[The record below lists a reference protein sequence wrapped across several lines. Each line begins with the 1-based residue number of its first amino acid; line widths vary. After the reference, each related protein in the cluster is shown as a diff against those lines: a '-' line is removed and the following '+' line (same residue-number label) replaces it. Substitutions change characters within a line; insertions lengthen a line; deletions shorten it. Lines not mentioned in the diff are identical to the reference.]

1 LRPFARGGEGT
12 ILLFTALLA
21 ATAWMRRKLPQPV
34 GDLLLLL
41 ALPLWALVLFFFRDP
56 ERAIPDDD
64 GLILSPADGRI
75 VAIQPVH
82 EPLFIQGPA
91 VRLSTFMSL
100 WDVHVNR
107 SPVSGEVKLLRH
119 VPGKFLEAFRPE
131 ASDVN
136 EHILL
141 GLQSGERRVLVKQI
155 AGILARR
162 CVNRAIIGEHLERG
176 QRFGLI
182 RFSSRVDLF
191 LPPEVQLLVQVGDGV
206 KGGSSVVARWP
217 AAQEET
223 A

>member
-12 ILLFTALLA
+12 IVLFTAFLA
-21 ATAWMRRKLPQPV
+21 GAVWIRQKLPRPV

-41 ALPLWALVLFFFRDP
+41 IAPLWGLVLFFFRDP
-56 ERAIPDDD
+56 ERAIPVGDD
-64 GLILSPADGRI
+64 LILSPADGRI
-75 VAIQPVH
+75 VAIERVH
-82 EPLFIQGPA
+82 EPLFVQGPA
-91 VRLSTFMSL
+91 LRISTFMSL

-107 SPVSGEVKLLRH
+107 SPVSGEVKLVRH
-119 VPGKFLEAFRPE
+119 VPGKFLQAFRPE

-162 CVNRAIIGEHLERG
+162 CVNHAIIGAYLERG

-182 RFSSRVDLF
+182 RFSSRADLF
-191 LPPEVQLLVQVGDGV
+191 LPPEVQLLVQVGDPV
-206 KGGSSVVARWP
+206 QGGNSVVARWAP
-217 AAQEET
+217 TQEE
-223 A
+223 AA

>member
-1 LRPFARGGEGT
+1 LRLFARGGEGT
-12 ILLFTALLA
+12 ILLFTAFLA
-21 ATAWMRRKLPQPV
+21 GTAWMRHKLPRPV

-41 ALPLWALVLFFFRDP
+41 ILPLWGLVLFFFRDP
-56 ERAIPDDD
+56 ERTLPAGDE
-64 GLILSPADGRI
+64 LILSPADGRI
-75 VAIQPVH
+75 VAIERVH
-82 EPLFIQGPA
+82 EPLVIQGPA

-107 SPVSGEVKLLRH
+107 SPVSGEVKLVRH
-119 VPGKFLEAFRPE
+119 VPGKFLQAFRPE
-131 ASDVN
+131 APDVN
-136 EHILL
+136 EHILM

-191 LPPEVQLLVQVGDGV
+191 LPPEVELLVQVGDAV
-206 KGGSSVVARWP
+206 QGGRSVVAHWSS
-217 AAQEET
+217 AQEEAT
-223 A
+223 